1 MMENQPV
8 EKQTPFLKRVAK
20 MEKEIEEISKQ
31 LDTLKKAFRNIG
43 R

>member
-1 MMENQPV
+1 MENQPV

-20 MEKEIEEISKQ
+20 MEQEIAEISKQ